1 MINWLIVE
9 EVIERMVS
17 ARESGNM
24 PTPEQEQE
32 YAASIEAANSGDMPR
47 IMSYAG
53 NSAAINVTGVLT
65 DAPNLLARWFGG
77 GNTTYREIRNALAI
91 ADADPAI
98 NEITLYVN
106 SNGGMASAEWIETME
121 AVASTNTKTR
131 AFVGNMAAS
140 AAYGLASQ
148 ADEIQA
154 QNSLSSVGSIG
165 VVQRSIIRDDVVETA
180 SSNAPKKRPDATT
193 EEGKSVIRDHID
205 AIEEIFIDKIA
216 SGRSVKAST
225 VRAEFGQG
233 GLVLAQEALNRGM
246 IDSIA
251 ASGSQVE
258 ETNGNQDTAQAQTK
272 TAPGGKKESKMDLET
287 LKAQHPA
294 LYLAVFEAGKEQ
306 GVKDERDR
314 VCAHLTCGEQANC
327 MDVASKAIQE
337 GTEMTQTLTAQYLMA
352 ATNKR
357 DIESRDDD
365 DVDANGANGAESDKN
380 EQEEQ
385 AAVEEKVVDEALAL
399 AGINVEETK

>member
-1 MINWLIVE
+1 MIKWLIIK
-9 EVIERMVS
+9 EVFQQM
-17 ARESGNM
+17 ARAQETGNL
-24 PTPEQEQE
+24 PTPEQEAE
-32 YAASIEAANSGDMPR
+32 YSSRIDAANNGDMPR

-53 NSAAINVTGVLT
+53 STAAIDVVGVLT
-65 DAPNLLARWFGG
+65 DAPSLFARWFGG

-98 NEITLYVN
+98 DEIVLYIN
-106 SNGGMASAEWIETME
+106 SPGGAASAEWVETMD
-121 AVASTNTKTR
+121 AVAAAETTTR

-140 AAYGLASQ
+140 AAYGIASQ
-148 ADEIQA
+148 ADDIQA
-154 QNSLSSVGSIG
+154 QNAMSGVGSIG
-165 VVQRSIIRDDVVETA
+165 VVQINFIREDVVETT
-180 SSNAPKKRPDATT
+180 SSNAPKKRPDPTT
-193 EEGKSVIRDHID
+193 KEGKKVIREEID
-205 AIEEIFIDKIA
+205 AIEEIFIDKVA
-216 SGRSVKAST
+216 EGREVKAST
-225 VRAEFGQG
+225 VRSEFGQG
-233 GLVLAQEALNRGM
+233 AVILAKDALNRDM

-251 ASGSQVE
+251 APGSQVT

-306 GVKDERDR
+306 GVNDDRDR
-314 VCAHLTCGEQANC
+314 VCAHLTCGEQVNC
-327 MDVASKAIQE
+327 MDVASKAIKE

-385 AAVEEKVVDEALAL
+385 AAVEERVVDEALAL